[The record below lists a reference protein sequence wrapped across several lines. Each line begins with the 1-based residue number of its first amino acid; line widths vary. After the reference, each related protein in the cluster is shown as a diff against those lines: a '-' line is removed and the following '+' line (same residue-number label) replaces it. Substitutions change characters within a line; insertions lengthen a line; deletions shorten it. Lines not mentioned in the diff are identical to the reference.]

1 MIEETDFETYLNIS
15 PYKFGIYLFEKKNFK
30 NLYKKEIIIKD
41 KYDSL
46 DSDALLNFLDENIFK
61 IEKQIGKF
69 IKNICITIESK
80 EIFNLEVGI
89 KTKNYDKNINLKN
102 LEVAIIELK
111 DLFRES
117 NYNQKIMHILI
128 TNYLIDNTSYKSL
141 INNVSARNM
150 CLEVKFISIS
160 NDYASKIEKV
170 LEKYHIKIIQYLD
183 AKYIKDFFKNDDL
196 DFSQKVFKIR
206 SGQNVNEVKL
216 IPKNP
221 KKKGFFEK
229 FFQLFS

>member
-1 MIEETDFETYLNIS
+1 
-15 PYKFGIYLFEKKNFK
+15 
-30 NLYKKEIIIKD
+30 
-41 KYDSL
+41 
-46 DSDALLNFLDENIFK
+46 
-61 IEKQIGKF
+61 
-69 IKNICITIESK
+69 
-80 EIFNLEVGI
+80 
-89 KTKNYDKNINLKN
+89 
-102 LEVAIIELK
+102 
-111 DLFRES
+111 
-117 NYNQKIMHILI
+117 MHILI